1 MNKIS
6 FEALLELASNALFPC
21 FSLYHCQRI
30 GLYISLVHLL
40 SRSDAPKCFHVPK
53 TFSVSWSIPV
63 LGWGESVH
71 ARYAV
76 SAIPPIFKVIISIPG
91 SWVLFLCVKG
101 MSGTAPVC
109 EENHTP
115 ECFKCGQGGI
125 LSCCGYCHI
134 AYHPSCL
141 CENNQFDGAEVWI
154 CPLCAKIVF
163 AFNVE
168 TSTDQNVLLGKSWS
182 MPIILDLANSKQDC
196 PEDTSSC
203 CTLNPSWRTVPTL
216 YFARKSSQ
224 KKAHAKQMSSSYR
237 GV

>member
-1 MNKIS
+1 MTKAG
-6 FEALLELASNALFPC
+6 FEELLELTANAYSLP
-21 FSLYHCQRI
+21 FSLYHRHCI
-30 GLYISLVHLL
+30 ELCISLMYLL
-40 SRSDAPKCFHVPK
+40 FRSELPKCFHVQK
-53 TFSVSWSIPV
+53 TFSVSWSIPA
-63 LGWGESVH
+63 LGWSDPVY

-76 SAIPPIFKVIISIPG
+76 SAIPPIFKVIRSNPG
-91 SWVLFLCVKG
+91 SWVLFLCGKG
-101 MSGTAPVC
+101 MSDIVSVC

-125 LSCCGYCHI
+125 LSCCEYCHT

-141 CENNQFDGAEVWI
+141 CENDQFDGAEVWI

-168 TSTDQNVLLGKSWS
+168 TSADQNAFLGKSWS
-182 MPIILDLANSKQDC
+182 MAIIIDLANSRRDC
-196 PEDTSSC
+196 PEDSSTC

-224 KKAHAKQMSSSYR
+224 KKAHAKRTSSAYR